1 MLRYFAENGR
11 EMLMV
16 YDTRVIPFIVNEI
29 AQRGEQEQ
37 PLKIY
42 IFADGAYPY
51 TDDFAS
57 VVDKVS
63 LVPMPYAYYRGIKDS
78 LPEETTTKVD
88 DTELTN
94 EEQQAMMAEAIAF
107 ESKE

>member
-1 MLRYFAENGR
+1 M
-11 EMLMV
+11 
-16 YDTRVIPFIVNEI
+16 
-29 AQRGEQEQ
+29 
-37 PLKIY
+37 KIY

-78 LPEETTTKVD
+78 LPEAEPTNVD
-88 DTELTN
+88 NTELTN
-94 EEQQAMMAEAIAF
+94 EEQQTMMAEAIEA
-107 ESKE
+107 EKAERKEDTSND

>member
-1 MLRYFAENGR
+1 
-11 EMLMV
+11 MLMV
-16 YDTRVIPFIVNEI
+16 YDTKVIPFIVSEI

-63 LVPMPYAYYRGIKDS
+63 LIPMPYAYYRGIKDS
-78 LPEETTTKVD
+78 LPEAEPTKVD
-88 DTELTN
+88 DTELTD
-94 EEQQAMMAEAIAF
+94 EEQQTMMAEAIAL
-107 ESKE
+107 ESRE